1 MLNRRELLKLSGAAT
16 VVALFPGISI
26 MADTKPKGPFR
37 FCLNTSTIMGQNPG
51 LLSAI
56 EIAAKAGY
64 DGMEL
69 WVNDIKD
76 YLKQG
81 SSIQSLA
88 TALSAK
94 GIVAENLV
102 SFTAWMV
109 DDDTKR
115 KAALA
120 ELEEEMKMMAALGAE
135 VGEPGSLE
143 RPENL
148 SPCDS
153 SQTAHTSTATRWTPT
168 NSGPAMLVP
177 STSRHSSMASLMR
190 LRSLSSERAC
200 VWQPCNSG
208 TLAT

>member
-1 MLNRRELLKLSGAAT
+1 MERESVISEAVISNPECAVAHGQALRLQEFFKIGALDFCVLEDLVEQPRPKRLPGVNRDDGGTSVG
-16 VVALFPGISI
+16 
-26 MADTKPKGPFR
+26 MAK
-37 FCLNTSTIMGQNPG
+37 
-51 LLSAI
+51 
-56 EIAAKAGY
+56 
-64 DGMEL
+64 
-69 WVNDIKD
+69 
-76 YLKQG
+76 
-81 SSIQSLA
+81 
-88 TALSAK
+88 
-94 GIVAENLV
+94 
-102 SFTAWMV
+102 
-109 DDDTKR
+109 
-115 KAALA
+115 
-120 ELEEEMKMMAALGAE
+120 KMMAALGAE

-153 SQTAHTSTATRWTPT
+153 SQTAHTSTATRCTPT